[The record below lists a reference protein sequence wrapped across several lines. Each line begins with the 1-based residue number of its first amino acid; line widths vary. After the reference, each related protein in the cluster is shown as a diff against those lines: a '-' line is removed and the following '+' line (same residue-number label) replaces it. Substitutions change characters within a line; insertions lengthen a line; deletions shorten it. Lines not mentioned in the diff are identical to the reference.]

1 MSNKDFNLKASS
13 PSVHELCKQL
23 PRVAEMLN
31 IKIEDMHILEN
42 AMRRHM
48 HGNKR
53 DRLIKWEGLVKGMP
67 PIRYRAGM
75 QSSSF
80 VTHPCVGLSLY
91 ETQTDE
97 QLKKPIKYV
106 VFAAGDGPGE
116 ENEHFIICEKGKLF
130 RLERYWRRL
139 RNQREF
145 DPTPPILE
153 PGFLDD
159 ILNSSVGFLL
169 RANEIEKYNVSLR
182 RGIVLSGDPGNG
194 KTMTCR
200 WICEL
205 CDEYDISYNSV
216 NGAHIEH
223 AYKKGELDEL
233 MASATVM
240 FFDDIDVSF
249 FNRDSSR
256 TTGDGKMCCAM
267 LSAMDGMMQEGHCI
281 RIFTTNE
288 RIEDMDRAFKR
299 PGRIDRV
306 FEFKVPSLGLRKQLV
321 DTWHPEILA
330 EIDASEVARRTEGY
344 SFAEVNAIKDMLVT
358 NKLFG
363 DETWNLDRAM
373 ELFEEGK
380 VLKKE
385 VAEAKIETDEVA
397 EVGCSPAPIR
407 TANGWKC

>member
-1 MSNKDFNLKASS
+1 MPNKDINLKASS
-13 PSVHELCKQL
+13 PATHELYKQL
-23 PRVAEMLN
+23 PRIAKMLGV
-31 IKIEDMHILEN
+31 KVEDVHVMHN
-42 AMRRHM
+42 AMRKHM
-48 HGNKR
+48 HSDKR
-53 DRLIKWEGLVKGMP
+53 DHLVKWEGMVEGLP
-67 PIRYRAGM
+67 PVRHRGGKQGKYM
-75 QSSSF
+75 
-80 VTHPCVGLSLY
+80 THPCLGLSLY
-91 ETQTDE
+91 KTQTDE

-106 VFAAGDGPGE
+106 VFAAPDGPGE
-116 ENEHFIICEKGKLF
+116 EARHFLICKKGQLF
-130 RLERYWRRL
+130 RLQRYWNRL
-139 RNQREF
+139 RNQRVF

-223 AYKKGELDEL
+223 AYKKGELDDL
-233 MASATVM
+233 MSSATVM

-256 TTGDGKMCCAM
+256 STGDGKMCCAM

-288 RIEDMDRAFKR
+288 KIEDMDRAFKR

-306 FEFKVPSLGLRKQLV
+306 FEFTAPSLALRKQLV
-321 DTWHPEILA
+321 DTWHAEILA
-330 EIDASEVARRTEGY
+330 EVDASEVAERTEGY

-363 DETWNLDRAM
+363 DETWNLDKAM
-373 ELFEEGK
+373 KLFEEGK

-385 VAEAKIETDEVA
+385 NLEAEVETDEVA
-397 EVGCSPAPIR
+397 EVSCAPAPIR

>member
-1 MSNKDFNLKASS
+1 MPNQDVNLKASS
-13 PSVHELCKQL
+13 PAIHELYKQL
-23 PRVAEMLN
+23 PRISKMLGVDVGEMHV
-31 IKIEDMHILEN
+31 MHN
-42 AMRRHM
+42 AIRRHM

-53 DRLIKWEGLVKGMP
+53 DRLVKWEGLVEDMP
-67 PIRYRAGM
+67 PIRYRGARQG
-75 QSSSF
+75 SWI
-80 VTHPCVGLSLY
+80 THPCLGMSLY

-97 QLKKPIKYV
+97 QLKKPIKYA
-106 VFAAGDGPGE
+106 VFAAPDGPGE
-116 ENEHFIICEKGKLF
+116 EDVHFLICEKGKLF
-130 RLERYWRRL
+130 RLQRYWNRL
-139 RNQREF
+139 HNQRVF

-169 RANEIEKYNVSLR
+169 RANEIEKYDVSLR

-288 RIEDMDRAFKR
+288 KIEDMDRAFKR

-306 FEFKVPSLGLRKQLV
+306 FEFTAPSIDLRKQLV

-330 EIDASEVARRTEGY
+330 EIDSSEVAKRTDGY
-344 SFAEVNAIKDMLVT
+344 SFAEVNAVKDMLVT

-363 DETWNLDRAM
+363 DEKWNLDKAM

-385 VAEAKIETDEVA
+385 NLEATVETDQPAEVA
-397 EVGCSPAPIR
+397 CEAPIR
-407 TANGWKC
+407 TSNGWKC

>member
-1 MSNKDFNLKASS
+1 MPNTDINLKASS
-13 PSVHELCKQL
+13 PATHELYKQL
-23 PRVAEMLN
+23 PRIAKMLD
-31 IKIEDMHILEN
+31 IEIGDMHLIHDAL
-42 AMRRHM
+42 RRHM
-48 HGNKR
+48 YGDRR
-53 DRLIKWEGLVKGMP
+53 DHLIKWEGLVENMP
-67 PIRYRAGM
+67 PIRYHGGRQGNYA
-75 QSSSF
+75 
-80 VTHPCVGLSLY
+80 THPCVGMSLY
-91 ETQTDE
+91 ETHTDE

-106 VFAAGDGPGE
+106 VFAAPDGPGE
-116 ENEHFIICEKGKLF
+116 ENKHFIICEKGKLF
-130 RLERYWRRL
+130 RLQRYWNRL
-139 RNQREF
+139 RNQRTF
-145 DPTPPILE
+145 DPAPPILE
-153 PGFLDD
+153 TGFLND

-169 RANEIEKYNVSLR
+169 RANEIEKYDVSLR

-205 CDEYDISYNSV
+205 CNEYDISYNSV

-223 AYKKGELDEL
+223 AYKKGELDDL
-233 MASATVM
+233 MSSATVM

-256 TTGDGKMCCAM
+256 STGDSKMCCAM
-267 LSAMDGMMQEGHCI
+267 LSAMDGMIQEGHCI

-306 FEFKVPSLGLRKQLV
+306 FEFTTPNIDLRKQLIN
-321 DTWHPEILA
+321 TWHAEILA
-330 EIDASEVARRTEGY
+330 KIDAGEVAHRTEGY

-363 DETWNLDRAM
+363 DETWNLDKAM
-373 ELFEEGK
+373 ELFNENK

-385 VAEAKIETDEVA
+385 NFKAKVETDEIA
-397 EVGCSPAPIR
+397 EVSCAPTPIR
-407 TANGWKC
+407 TTNG